1 MAGIYDMY
9 YVNDTDNTDKSKNNS
24 YVVPNRTGS
33 SLQKKQKSGS
43 INDFVAFSFP
53 RNYNIMRTLGLPKQL
68 ALQRAVDMTMQHG
81 LESQYGRSN
90 AAVNKNNRSG
100 MMSNGKTI
108 YYATPELNDTAIV
121 KSYLNNPNW
130 MRAVNSSSSY
140 DYFYN
145 LQHPRANE
153 RAYEGNM
160 INTNE
165 YYNKIRGAKTLQKT
179 IDAYIKAGNTRNW
192 TMIPIRRDLDDM
204 IVLS

>member
-1 MAGIYDMY
+1 MAGLYDIYS
-9 YVNDTDNTDKSKNNS
+9 VNDTDEINNVDKKPFG
-24 YVVPNRTGS
+24 VINRTGS

-43 INDFVAFSFP
+43 INDFVSFSFP
-53 RNYNIMRTLGLPKQL
+53 RNYNIMRTLGLPKRL

-130 MRAVNSSSSY
+130 MRGVNSSNSY
-140 DYFYN
+140 NYFYN
-145 LQHPRANE
+145 LQHPKANE
-153 RAYEGNM
+153 HAYEGNM
-160 INTNE
+160 VGTDE
-165 YYNKIRGAKTLQKT
+165 YYKKIQGAKSLQK
-179 IDAYIKAGNTRNW
+179 IINNYIKAGNTKNW
-192 TMIPIRRDLDDM
+192 SMNVTRQDLDDM
-204 IVLS
+204 AVLS

>member
-1 MAGIYDMY
+1 MAGLYDIYS
-9 YVNDTDNTDKSKNNS
+9 VNDTDETNNVDKKTFG
-24 YVVPNRTGS
+24 VINRTGS

-43 INDFVAFSFP
+43 INDFVSFSFP
-53 RNYNIMRTLGLPKQL
+53 RNYNIMRTLGLPKRL

-130 MRAVNSSSSY
+130 MRAVNSSNSY
-140 DYFYN
+140 NYFYN
-145 LQHPRANE
+145 LQHPKANE
-153 RAYEGNM
+153 HAYEGNM
-160 INTNE
+160 VGTDE
-165 YYNKIRGAKTLQKT
+165 YYKKIQGAKSLQK
-179 IDAYIKAGNTRNW
+179 IINNYIKVGNTKNW
-192 TMIPIRRDLDDM
+192 SMNVTRQDLDDM
-204 IVLS
+204 AVLS

>member
-1 MAGIYDMY
+1 MAGLYDIYS
-9 YVNDTDNTDKSKNNS
+9 VNDTDEINNVDKKTFG
-24 YVVPNRTGS
+24 VINRTGS

-43 INDFVAFSFP
+43 INDFVSFSFP
-53 RNYNIMRTLGLPKQL
+53 RNYNIMRTLGLPKRL

-130 MRAVNSSSSY
+130 MRAVNSSNSY
-140 DYFYN
+140 NYFYN
-145 LQHPRANE
+145 LQHPKANE
-153 RAYEGNM
+153 HAYEGNM
-160 INTNE
+160 VGTDE
-165 YYNKIRGAKTLQKT
+165 YYKKIQGAKSLQK
-179 IDAYIKAGNTRNW
+179 IINNYIKAGNTKNW
-192 TMIPIRRDLDDM
+192 SMNVTRQDLDDM
-204 IVLS
+204 AVLS

>member
-1 MAGIYDMY
+1 MTGIYDMY

-24 YVVPNRTGS
+24 YVIPNRTGS

-68 ALQRAVDMTMQHG
+68 ALQRAIDITMQHG

-90 AAVNKNNRSG
+90 AAINKNNRSG
-100 MMSNGKTI
+100 MMSNGRTI

-130 MRAVNSSSSY
+130 MRAVNSSNSY

-160 INTNE
+160 INTNQ
-165 YYNKIRGAKTLQKT
+165 YYNKIKGAKTLQKI

-192 TMIPIRRDLDDM
+192 SMIPVRRDLDDM

>member
-1 MAGIYDMY
+1 MAGLYDIYS
-9 YVNDTDNTDKSKNNS
+9 VNNTDKTNDIDKTPFD
-24 YVVPNRTGS
+24 VINRTGS

-43 INDFVAFSFP
+43 ISDFVSFSFP
-53 RNYNIMRTLGLPKQL
+53 RNYNIMRTLGLPKRL

-130 MRAVNSSSSY
+130 MRAVNSSNSY
-140 DYFYN
+140 NYFYN
-145 LQHPRANE
+145 LQHPKANE
-153 RAYEGNM
+153 HAYEGNM
-160 INTNE
+160 VGTDE
-165 YYNKIRGAKTLQKT
+165 YYKKIQGAKSLQK
-179 IDAYIKAGNTRNW
+179 IINNYIKAGNTKNW
-192 TMIPIRRDLDDM
+192 SMNVTRQDLDDM
-204 IVLS
+204 AVLS

>member
-9 YVNDTDNTDKSKNNS
+9 YINDTDNTDKSKNNS

-53 RNYNIMRTLGLPKQL
+53 RNYNIMRTLGLSKQL
-68 ALQRAVDMTMQHG
+68 ALQRAIDMTMQQG

-100 MMSNGKTI
+100 MMLNGKTI
-108 YYATPELNDTAIV
+108 YYSTPELNDTAIV
-121 KSYLNNPNW
+121 KSYRNNPNW
-130 MRAVNSSSSY
+130 MRAVNSSNSY

-179 IDAYIKAGNTRNW
+179 IDAYIKTGNTRNW
-192 TMIPIRRDLDDM
+192 TMTPIRRDLDDM
-204 IVLS
+204 MVLS

>member
-1 MAGIYDMY
+1 MAGLYDIYF
-9 YVNDTDNTDKSKNNS
+9 VNDTDETNNVDKKSFG
-24 YVVPNRTGS
+24 VINRTGS

-43 INDFVAFSFP
+43 INDFVSFSFP
-53 RNYNIMRTLGLPKQL
+53 RNYNIMRTLGLPKRL

-130 MRAVNSSSSY
+130 MRAVNSSNSY
-140 DYFYN
+140 NYFYN
-145 LQHPRANE
+145 LQHPKANE
-153 RAYEGNM
+153 HAYEGNM
-160 INTNE
+160 VGTDD
-165 YYNKIRGAKTLQKT
+165 YYKKIQGAKTLQK
-179 IDAYIKAGNTRNW
+179 IINNYIKAGNTKNW
-192 TMIPIRRDLDDM
+192 SMNVTRQDLDDM
-204 IVLS
+204 AVLS